1 MSFTCP
7 LCREEWLVINKL
19 CPRCDRI
26 RHIISCYSREKVI
39 EALEKI
45 FLVERFRENET
56 EPDQNEYKKVGGCWV
71 KKTLNEKT
79 PNQEAQN

>member
-1 MSFTCP
+1 
-7 LCREEWLVINKL
+7 
-19 CPRCDRI
+19 
-26 RHIISCYSREKVI
+26 
-39 EALEKI
+39 
-45 FLVERFRENET
+45 VERFRENET

>member
-19 CPRCDRI
+19 CPRCDRVRFI
-26 RHIISCYSREKVI
+26 MSCYSRDKVI

-45 FLVERFRENET
+45 FLIKQFLDKDDDENDYEK
-56 EPDQNEYKKVGGCWV
+56 NEDGTWKKRTKSV
-71 KKTLNEKT
+71 
-79 PNQEAQN
+79 

>member
-1 MSFTCP
+1 MSWTCP
-7 LCREEWLVINKL
+7 LCREEWLLINKL

-45 FLVERFRENET
+45 FLVERFRETEK
-56 EPDQNEYKKVGGCWV
+56 EPDDETYIKSGGCWV